1 MERYKQSFND
11 RVKPKLDYSSGVAQT
26 KIEPFKDSQLALT
39 QSRFAK
45 AEREEFFANAYGE
58 ILSDLFVAW
67 LRTEPHAT
75 KERDF
80 LYASAMA
87 LGSVKAKMVGIEQY
101 GNNMQ
106 FINQQN
112 IEQE

>member
-1 MERYKQSFND
+1 MDKYKQSFND
-11 RVKPKLDYSSGVAQT
+11 RVKPRMDYTSGVAQT
-26 KIEPFKDSQLALT
+26 KIEPFRDSQLALA

-45 AEREEFFANAYGE
+45 AEREEFFNTAYGE
-58 ILSDLFVAW
+58 ILSDLFLAW
-67 LRTEPHAT
+67 LHTEPHAT

-101 GNNMQ
+101 GANMQ
-106 FINQQN
+106 FIK
-112 IEQE
+112 EQIKE